1 MLLRGSITLLFA
13 LCFIH
18 PAIGATILVWG
29 DSLSAGYGIDRAAAW
44 PTLLADRLK
53 QKGYRYSVVNAS
65 ISGETTAG
73 GLARLPAELKRS
85 RPAIVLIELGAND
98 GLRSLPI
105 GAMRKN
111 LAAMITTSQH
121 TGARVVL
128 IGVHMPP
135 NFGPVFN
142 SRFQATFK
150 DLSVA
155 HKTAF
160 VPYLMDG
167 FAQKQE
173 LFQSAG
179 LHPLAQAQ
187 PLILNNIWPVLEPL
201 LHKPGRR

>member
-1 MLLRGSITLLFA
+1 MLLRGSITLFFA
-13 LCFIH
+13 ICCIH

-85 RPAIVLIELGAND
+85 QPAIVLIELGAND

-111 LAAMITTSQH
+111 LAAMITTSQQA
-121 TGARVVL
+121 GARVVL

-142 SRFQATFK
+142 NRFQATFK

-155 HKTAF
+155 HQTAF

-167 FAQKQE
+167 FAQKEE
-173 LFQSAG
+173 LFQSDG